1 MDLVLWRHAHAQEAL
16 AGEDDLSRTLTA
28 RGEKQAARMGAWLDR
43 QLPEG
48 TRIVVSPAQRT
59 LQTAQ
64 ALGRKYLIREEIS
77 PTGTVEELLK
87 LVNWPNGKGVILVV
101 GHQPVLGQTIAQLL
115 AIQGSECSVKK
126 GAVWW
131 LRHRLRDGISQTNLM
146 LVQAPDS
153 L

>member
-16 AGEDDLSRTLTA
+16 AGEDDLARTLTA

-64 ALGRKYLIREEIS
+64 ALGRKYWVREEIA
-77 PTGTVEELLK
+77 PTGTVEDLLK
-87 LVNWPNGKGVILVV
+87 LVNWPNGKGVTLVV

-131 LRHRLRDGISQTNLM
+131 LRHRLRDGISQTTLM

>member
-16 AGEDDLSRTLTA
+16 PGDDDLARTLTA

-43 QLPEG
+43 QLPEV
-48 TRIVVSPAQRT
+48 TRICVSPAQRT
-59 LQTAQ
+59 VQTAQ
-64 ALGRKYLIREEIS
+64 ALGRKYMIREELS
-77 PTGTVEELLK
+77 PSSSVDDLLRM
-87 LVNWPNGKGVILVV
+87 VNWPNGKGVTLIV

-115 AIQGSECSVKK
+115 GIHGSECSVKK

-131 LRHRLRDGISQTNLM
+131 LRHRLRDGVSQTTLV